1 MSNSN
6 FSNNPG
12 QENYRG
18 RSNNER
24 SNFRDR
30 SGGRRD
36 GGGFRIRLSDNEMKA
51 VKSIQETFQLRSTV
65 AVLGFAIRTLSEMI
79 KDEKLIESI
88 TEYAKNNKRN
98 IKMSNSN
105 FSNNPGQENY
115 RGRSNNERSNFRDRS
130 GGRRDG
136 GGFRIRLSDNEM
148 KAVKSIQETFQL
160 RSTVA
165 VLGFSVRT
173 LSEMIKNEKLIESIT
188 EYAKNN

>member
-6 FSNNPG
+6 FSNNSG

-24 SNFRDR
+24 SNFKDR

-36 GGGFRIRLSDNEMKA
+36 GGGFRIR
-51 VKSIQETFQLRSTV
+51 F
-65 AVLGFAIRTLSEMI
+65 
-79 KDEKLIESI
+79 
-88 TEYAKNNKRN
+88 
-98 IKMSNSN
+98 
-105 FSNNPGQENY
+105 
-115 RGRSNNERSNFRDRS
+115 
-130 GGRRDG
+130 
-136 GGFRIRLSDNEM
+136 SDNEM

-173 LSEMIKNEKLIESIT
+173 LSEMIKDENLIESIT
-188 EYAKNN
+188 KYAKNNKNSSPIRQSQPHGENISKTTPDPFARPSKGTSNDEIQFNKVEEDVN